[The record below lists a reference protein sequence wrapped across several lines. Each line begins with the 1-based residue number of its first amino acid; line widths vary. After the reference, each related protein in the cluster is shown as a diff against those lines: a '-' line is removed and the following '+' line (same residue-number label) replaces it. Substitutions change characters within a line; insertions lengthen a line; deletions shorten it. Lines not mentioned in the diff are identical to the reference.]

1 MKENKKG
8 KLQAIPPQTIWAV
21 QGLFNLEQ
29 VGSDFLLEC
38 GLPRNEIR
46 CLTIKDQGIPFIPQ
60 TPSTNH
66 EDFHKER
73 VRKDP
78 LIVIS
83 FW

>member
-38 GLPRNEIR
+38 GLPRMK
-46 CLTIKDQGIPFIPQ
+46 LGALLSKIKAFLSLHRHQAPIMKTSIKKG
-60 TPSTNH
+60 
-66 EDFHKER
+66 
-73 VRKDP
+73 
-78 LIVIS
+78 
-83 FW
+83 